1 MARGVLH
8 ELSGCGKRLTTLN
21 DDVPAPMRSIVALPG
36 DVSAWPT
43 LLDFFA
49 TKFPHV
55 SRETWFERFESHQ
68 IQYADSP
75 AATKSPIS
83 ELQVRSADSTGV
95 SSGADTHVTVVAEPS
110 LEMER
115 VARATDR
122 PRAHSKLSYARAV
135 EHETPIPFAE
145 SILYQDELIVV
156 ADKPHFLPVVPSGA
170 YVNET
175 LLTRLKLRTGIA
187 TLAPAHRI
195 DRETAGL
202 VLFTIRPETRGA
214 YQQLFRNR
222 SVEKVYEAIAPFR
235 ENLRLPVTYRSRL
248 ERSRVHFMQAE
259 TVAGE
264 VNAETIIELDERFDG
279 ANASLARYRLTPKTG
294 ARHQLRA
301 QLAALGIP
309 IVNDAI
315 YPEWLPAMRADFS
328 RPLQLLAKT
337 LAFTD
342 PITHRRHRFESAL
355 RLGYLQTSN

>member
-1 MARGVLH
+1 
-8 ELSGCGKRLTTLN
+8 LTTLS
-21 DDVPAPMRSIVALPG
+21 DDALAPTRSIVALPG

-49 TKFPHV
+49 AKFPHV
-55 SRETWFERFESHQ
+55 SRETWLKRFEFHQ

-75 AATKSPIS
+75 AATKPPIS
-83 ELQVRSADSTGV
+83 EAQARSAGSTRV
-95 SSGADTHVTVVAEPS
+95 SNNVGTNATAVAEPAREKD
-110 LEMER
+110 L
-115 VARATDR
+115 VARATER
-122 PRAHSKLSYARAV
+122 PRAHTKLSYARAV
-135 EHETPIPFAE
+135 ENEPPIPFAE
-145 SILYQDELIVV
+145 SIVYRDNLIVV

-175 LLTRLKLRTGIA
+175 LLTRLKLKTGIA

-214 YQQLFRNR
+214 YQQLFRDR
-222 SVEKVYEAIAPFR
+222 CVEKVYEAIAPFR
-235 ENLRLPVTYRSRL
+235 ESLRLPVTYRSRL
-248 ERSRVHFMQAE
+248 ERSRVQFMQAE
-259 TVAGE
+259 TVAGD

-279 ANASLARYRLTPKTG
+279 VNASLARYRLTPRTG

-315 YPEWLPAMRADFS
+315 YPELRPVMRADFS

-342 PITHRRHRFESAL
+342 PITHQRYRFESAL
-355 RLGYLQTSN
+355 SLGCSCM